1 VETLNTESHQ
11 EYDDE
16 LTELLEAIW
25 GEGFLSPG
33 STAEVDRFLIGADLQ
48 GKKVLDIGCG
58 TGGVDVH
65 IAKEYGVD
73 QIIGI
78 DVDASLI
85 EKCNILAS
93 KHGVSATA
101 SFEFVR
107 PGALPF
113 EDCSFDVVISKDS
126 IIHIPDK
133 AALAMDV
140 FRVLKSG
147 GIFAASDWLAGY
159 EGEPSPEM
167 QAYIDA
173 EDLGFGLSSAKTYRE
188 AMIAAGFHDVL
199 LTDRNEWY
207 RTVAPGERDSL
218 KDLLYDDL
226 KSKVSMQ
233 FLEHEIEVW
242 NLMIVALNQ
251 GQLRPTHLR
260 GVKPL

>member
-1 VETLNTESHQ
+1 MNAESHQ
-11 EYDDE
+11 EYDDD

-33 STAEVDRFLIGADLQ
+33 GTEEVDRFLTGVDLED
-48 GKKVLDIGCG
+48 KKILDIGCG

-65 IAKEYGVD
+65 IIKAYSVRKIV
-73 QIIGI
+73 GI

-85 EKCNILAS
+85 EKCTALAE
-93 KHGVSATA
+93 KHEVADRAKFELVS
-101 SFEFVR
+101 
-107 PGALPF
+107 PGPLPF

-133 AALAMDV
+133 NALAADV
-140 FRVLKSG
+140 IRVLKPG
-147 GIFAASDWLAGY
+147 GVFAASDWLAGY

-173 EDLGFGLSSAKTYRE
+173 EDLGFGLSSAKKYRD
-188 AMIAAGFHDVL
+188 ALIAAGFEGVML
-199 LTDRNEWY
+199 ADRNEWY
-207 RTVAPGERDSL
+207 RSVAPGELGNL
-218 KDLLYDDL
+218 KDLLSDNL
-226 KSKVSMQ
+226 ESKLDQQ

-242 NLMIVALNQ
+242 SLMIVALNQ

-260 GVKPL
+260 GEKPLQKT